1 MLMSDREKMPR
12 LDKVRPREQLLDAAE
27 AVFGDA
33 GLKGATTKEIARV
46 AGIHETTLFRH
57 FSSKED
63 LFLAVVKKGMD
74 EAAEL
79 FQDNF
84 SYSGDIQHDLRR
96 FAKIYCEH
104 IRGREPMIR
113 VCLST
118 MNILPE
124 EAKEI
129 FQVTNIPTLRALAT
143 CLQEAQAQGV
153 VRKDLEPYQVAQA
166 FTGTLMMYLLKQ
178 SVLKSPYS
186 EADYFETLIELFLH
200 GMHPLD
206 NKIKGA
212 SVDE

>member
-1 MLMSDREKMPR
+1 MSEHEKAPR
-12 LDKVRPREQLLDAAE
+12 LDKVRTREQLLEAAE

-84 SYSGDIQHDLRR
+84 RFSGDLHQDLRR

-118 MNILPE
+118 INILPE
-124 EAKEI
+124 ETKEL

-143 CLQEAQAQGV
+143 CLQEAQAQGAI
-153 VRKDLEPYQVAQA
+153 RADLDPYQVAQA
-166 FTGTLMMYLLKQ
+166 FCSTLMMFLLKQ
-178 SVLKSPYS
+178 GVVKYSYS
-186 EADYFETLIELFLH
+186 EADYIETIIDLFLH
-200 GMHPLD
+200 GVYPRGSQV
-206 NKIKGA
+206 KG
-212 SVDE
+212 DQ

>member
-1 MLMSDREKMPR
+1 MSEREKAPR
-12 LDKVRPREQLLDAAE
+12 LDKVRTREQLLEAAE
-27 AVFGDA
+27 AVFGEA

-63 LFLAVVKKGMD
+63 LFLAVVKKSMD
-74 EAAEL
+74 QAAEL

-84 SYSGDIQHDLRR
+84 HFSGDIHQDFRR

-118 MNILPE
+118 INILPE

-143 CLQEAQAQGV
+143 CLQEAQEQGII
-153 VRKDLEPYQVAQA
+153 REDLEPYQVAQA
-166 FTGTLMMYLLKQ
+166 FSSSIMMFVLKQ
-178 SVLKSPYS
+178 GVLKHPYS
-186 EADYFETLIELFLH
+186 EADYIETLIELFLH
-200 GMHPLD
+200 GLHPLASHV
-206 NKIKGA
+206 KGEP
-212 SVDE
+212 SS